1 MARLPKGKAVL
12 PLPPFKAWLASNI
25 PAVYD
30 NTMTYYEELCAL
42 IKYLQSVVLPALNEN
57 AAAVTVISN
66 AVEQLQKYVD
76 DYFKNLDVQE
86 EINNKLDE
94 MTESGELEE
103 IIGEWIKDKVKYI
116 FPKFWANAGSGDCNL
131 IQTPHNNI
139 LIDCYTSDM
148 WTNVKQMLDDKSVS
162 HVDYFILTHY
172 DVDHYG
178 NLQNLI
184 TNNYIDSETVVLLSA
199 NVATYGAAY
208 SSRINE
214 VHTLLTN
221 SNIEYR
227 TPDEGEIITID
238 SLKLEFRNCDANII
252 DSYAVKDGNSCS
264 LVILTEHRGVKSL
277 YTGDATSTVQARL
290 RSIDFPNSNVS
301 LYKIAHHGIN
311 IGTDWEFVRRAF
323 PVYAVQTSGIV
334 DATTNQ
340 YGIGGEAAVLRNLGS
355 KVYSTHMQKDYLEFE
370 SDGSSMQC
378 VNGLTLNA
386 SAQSA
391 KINYYVDINASK
403 NAVQDGSQEHPFT
416 QIMQALAAIPYNFV
430 GEVGIDLAD
439 GYYGNYGLNPNN
451 TLENDKNRVMIG
463 GGKSTKITIRGN
475 ENDRTAVTLKGLWVQ
490 YSNVVLK
497 NLTVDLSIW
506 DGITAYDSYIEVDN
520 VLVSD
525 VTEVAETPKSGI
537 LLRQNSI
544 MAVTGSGL
552 RVEKCSNCIRIQSGS
567 SFLAGASVSI
577 GSHSANVIDTLNPGQ
592 IVASPFRF
600 TFDTASDAYSCD
612 FYIQS
617 KTPASVMQS
626 HATNATTVNTTVS
639 FADVEWV
646 EVFYKS
652 TDGYYGS
659 TGRIYNPNN
668 HGACLYLPKFGSD
681 VISNKQGK
689 IQFSGTTIE
698 ITNQYAFKFNPSTST
713 TTAESGTF
721 FNIEKVIV
729 GYKDWVD
736 LN

>member
-1 MARLPKGKAVL
+1 MDEKVKFSRPV
-12 PLPPFKAWLASNI
+12 PPFVRYCAATI
-25 PAVYD
+25 PTVFD
-30 NTMTYYEELCAL
+30 DSLSYYECLCAL
-42 IKYLQSVVLPALNEN
+42 WKWLQDNLVDVINDN
-57 AAAVTVISN
+57 AAITEDLQIKVKALKEY
-66 AVEQLQKYVD
+66 VEN
-76 DYFKNLDVQE
+76 YFDNLDVQE

-94 MTESGELEE
+94 MAESGELEE

-148 WTNVKQMLDDKSVS
+148 WTNVKQMLDDNSVS
-162 HVDYFILTHY
+162 HIDYFILTHY

-184 TNNYIDSETVVLLSA
+184 TNNYIDSDTVVLVSA
-199 NVATYGAAY
+199 NVATYGASY

-227 TPDEGEIITID
+227 TPDEGETITID
-238 SLKLEFRNCDANII
+238 SLKLVFRNCDANII
-252 DSYAVKDGNSCS
+252 DAYTVKDTNNCS
-264 LVILTEHRGVKSL
+264 MVILTEHRGVKSL
-277 YTGDATSTVQARL
+277 YTGDATTTVQSRL
-290 RSIDFPNSNVS
+290 RSIDFPSSNVT
-301 LYKIAHHGIN
+301 LYKISHHGIN
-311 IGTDWEFVRRAF
+311 IGTDWDFVRRAF
-323 PVYAVQTSGIV
+323 PVYAVQTSGII

-403 NAVQDGSQEHPFT
+403 NAVQDGSREHPFT

-439 GYYGNYGLNPNN
+439 GYYGNYGSMPNN
-451 TLENDKNRVMIG
+451 TLENDKNRVVVG

-475 ENDRTAVTLKGLWVQ
+475 ENDRTAVTLKGLWLE

-525 VTEVAETPKSGI
+525 VTEVAENPKSGI

-544 MAVTGSGL
+544 MVVTGSGL
-552 RVEKCSNCIRIQSGS
+552 RVEKCSNCIRVQSGS
-567 SFLAGASVSI
+567 SFLTGASVSI
-577 GSHSANVIDTLNPGQ
+577 GSHSSNVIDTSNPGQ
-592 IVASPFRF
+592 IIASPFRF

-617 KTPASVMQS
+617 KAPASVMQT
-626 HATNATTVNTTVS
+626 HATNATTINTTVS
-639 FADVEWV
+639 FADVEWA

-689 IQFSGTTIE
+689 IQFTGTTIT
-698 ITNQYAFKFNPSTST
+698 ITNQYAFKFDPSTST